1 MNESQLLG
9 YRSGSPDLAVDPDSR
24 TWDGFDWRELGERD
38 WNLSVIT
45 GRTDD
50 DEPEHEAAR
59 EAINQIREHLP
70 DLTADQLRDYLWGLH
85 DAMSSFFWHGL

>member
-1 MNESQLLG
+1 M
-9 YRSGSPDLAVDPDSR
+9 
-24 TWDGFDWRELGERD
+24 
-38 WNLSVIT
+38 IT